1 MCVLTAYTYEVT
13 YHNSH
18 TQLLTQ
24 TQWHCY
30 SSAVL
35 SLNCHIDQTDY
46 IKKVIIGY
54 IVYEEMAYEGKKG
67 T

>member
-13 YHNSH
+13 YHIVILSYS
-18 TQLLTQ
+18 LK

-35 SLNCHIDQTDY
+35 SLNCHIDY
-46 IKKVIIGY
+46 IKNVIIGY
-54 IVYEEMAYEGKKG
+54 IV
-67 T
+67 